1 MKKFKSKKSIID
13 QQYDKYWALTVEYCD
28 IYDIPFNNT
37 LRVILDF
44 IDIHKEEL
52 KQNKA
57 NPELN
62 KELQQKIWDMFQK
75 KDKASTRK
83 SINQFIKLG
92 FVNPYY
98 NGYHELARKFLN
110 EENKDIKKNIFS
122 QIFYENSSFCSSYN
136 NDKTSRKEINF
147 LLKTLLNH
155 PMKKLNKID
164 VTALMVT
171 PIEENKKG
179 YLTKDELESQYNF
192 AKNINFKD
200 KKYNQIRYLYN
211 FLRLMPDL
219 MIDGDENIEFYDPEN
234 SIYKIDKKRDPI
246 LYNIYKTNLKLESVE
261 IYGDT
266 VCYLTKKKYKGLI
279 SSHIHRLEDCLS
291 NNDIEAAY
299 DFNNG
304 LLLAPHIDAYFDKY
318 DISFDENGKI
328 LFGKIIDKEIKDEL
342 KEYSLDSRILNKER
356 LMFLRF
362 HRDKFYEKNFN

>member
-1 MKKFKSKKSIID
+1 
-13 QQYDKYWALTVEYCD
+13 L
-28 IYDIPFNNT
+28 
-37 LRVILDF
+37 
-44 IDIHKEEL
+44 
-52 KQNKA
+52 
-57 NPELN
+57 
-62 KELQQKIWDMFQK
+62 FQK

-304 LLLAPHIDAYFDKY
+304 CCWLLTLMLILTNM
-318 DISFDENGKI
+318 ISHLMKWKNI
-328 LFGKIIDKEIKDEL
+328 IGKIIDKEIKDEL